1 MGGMFEKWIQL
12 QGGCPAVYED
22 WHRHIVFI
30 FNMYFL
36 KQIVS
41 LIPMSN

>member
-1 MGGMFEKWIQL
+1 MGGMLEEWIQEE
-12 QGGCPAVYED
+12 CPAVYED

-30 FNMYFL
+30 SNMYFL

-41 LIPMSN
+41 LIPMSD